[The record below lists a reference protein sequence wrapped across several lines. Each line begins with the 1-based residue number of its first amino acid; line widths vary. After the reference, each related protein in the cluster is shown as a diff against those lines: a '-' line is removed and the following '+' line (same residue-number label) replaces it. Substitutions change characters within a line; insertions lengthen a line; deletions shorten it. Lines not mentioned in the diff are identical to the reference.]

1 MTKQTAI
8 LDLLDTTR
16 GQETPG
22 ANVERF
28 AIPVLLVIGTTED
41 IRAGTVL
48 INSAVRL
55 PQSVHFASKQY
66 GPWKLLTT
74 MDGFAV
80 ERTLSELGWHFF
92 FMVQGIRAAGV
103 SFTPRGAMTKALK
116 KLTAAVEF
124 QSFNALEIVEITR
137 QRFLWLYYARAAAYP
152 RDARPSPFVRDLD
165 RYHVSRNV
173 WDFKLI
179 FRRRAQIGRT
189 SKGI

>member
-1 MTKQTAI
+1 
-8 LDLLDTTR
+8 
-16 GQETPG
+16 
-22 ANVERF
+22 
-28 AIPVLLVIGTTED
+28 
-41 IRAGTVL
+41 
-48 INSAVRL
+48 
-55 PQSVHFASKQY
+55 
-66 GPWKLLTT
+66 
-74 MDGFAV
+74 
-80 ERTLSELGWHFF
+80 
-92 FMVQGIRAAGV
+92 
-103 SFTPRGAMTKALK
+103 MTKALK

>member
-8 LDLLDTTR
+8 LDLLDTIR
-16 GQETPG
+16 GPETPG

-28 AIPVLLVIGTTED
+28 AIPVLVLGTTED

-92 FMVQGIRAAGV
+92 FMVQGIRAAGRFSYATRRV
-103 SFTPRGAMTKALK
+103 DKSSQKVDR
-116 KLTAAVEF
+116 AAAEL
-124 QSFNALEIVEITR
+124 QSFNVLEIVEITR

-152 RDARPSPFVRDLD
+152 RDAKPSSFVRELD
-165 RYHVSRNV
+165 RYHASRNV
-173 WDFKLI
+173 WNFKQV

>member
-1 MTKQTAI
+1 MWP
-8 LDLLDTTR
+8 
-16 GQETPG
+16 ETPG

-92 FMVQGIRAAGV
+92 FMVQGISAAGV
-103 SFTPRGAMTKALK
+103 SFTPQGAMTEALK
-116 KLTAAVEF
+116 KLTAAAEL

-152 RDARPSPFVRDLD
+152 RDATTQPVRSRP
-165 RYHVSRNV
+165 
-173 WDFKLI
+173 
-179 FRRRAQIGRT
+179 
-189 SKGI
+189 